1 MTAVNGASGPGSSLF
16 SSRNNVNPPNN
27 VQSEKV
33 KSTTPIQVAGNSSD
47 VVGRKELGDI
57 NPYSLLGVEFKTN
70 KDFKSRVEAETA
82 AMFPGY
88 TGYFKLDDPQKAVD
102 ALKDVASRIA
112 VSTERGTNRYLA
124 ENLNGD
130 LAATTRNAEKAL
142 EGFFA

>member
-1 MTAVNGASGPGSSLF
+1 MTAVNGTSGAGRPPIWQQKTGA
-16 SSRNNVNPPNN
+16 PNN

-33 KSTTPIQVAGNSSD
+33 KSTTPIQVAGNSD
-47 VVGRKELGDI
+47 VVDRKKLGDI

-82 AMFPGY
+82 AMFPNC
-88 TGYFKLDDPQKAVD
+88 TGYFRLDDPQKAVD